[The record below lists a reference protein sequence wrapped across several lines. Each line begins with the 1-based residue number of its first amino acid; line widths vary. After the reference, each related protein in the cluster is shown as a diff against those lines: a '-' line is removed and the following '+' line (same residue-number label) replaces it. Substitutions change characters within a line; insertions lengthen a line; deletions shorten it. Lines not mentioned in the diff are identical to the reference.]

1 VFIRRDNRDFKV
13 RFTMAVIIEENNNP
27 AWAARTN
34 EPIAI
39 LGSRPRMDGS
49 VFAERPEAAK
59 VRKNTQLFKE
69 L

>member
-1 VFIRRDNRDFKV
+1 
-13 RFTMAVIIEENNNP
+13 MAVIIEENNNP